1 MKVFK
6 AIVITVFVGVVG
18 FITFSL
24 VKDRNTGKK
33 YYATTRPVI
42 ASIDEKLFLSGF
54 VYPGKEI
61 EVKPQ
66 ISGVI
71 DAVYVSIGD
80 RVKEGDPIASISLVP
95 NSSEVEQL
103 TSSVNLARINLESAR
118 VRYERQKQLY
128 EAKAV
133 SKVDFETVEHEYR
146 TAQEN
151 FSSAQHQLSLREKG
165 KKTGNN
171 IVRSSTSGVII
182 DLPVK
187 VGTSV
192 MERSGYN
199 PGSTVAVLAGTD
211 HYLFRANVPER
222 NIGSLDIGMPVKLT
236 LLAMDSLRIDAT
248 IMTISAKGE
257 LQSGAVRFPIEA
269 VFTNDKNSH
278 VIRSGYSAMGEILLH
293 RAENVITLPEKSICF
308 KGDTSYV
315 YLTDSLKRTI
325 WEQDVRLGI
334 TDGNKV
340 EILSG
345 VLTTDYVIT
354 NYHD

>member
-1 MKVFK
+1 MKLFNVL
-6 AIVITVFVGVVG
+6 VVTVFVGVVG
-18 FITFSL
+18 FITYSL
-24 VKDRNTGKK
+24 VKDSKEK
-33 YYATTRPVI
+33 YYATVRPEVS
-42 ASIDEKLFLSGF
+42 SIEEKLYLSGF

-61 EVKPQ
+61 EIKPQ
-66 ISGVI
+66 ISGVV
-71 DAVYVSIGD
+71 DAIHVSVGD
-80 RVKEGDPIASISLVP
+80 RVKEGDPIASVSLVP
-95 NSSEVEQL
+95 NSAEVEQL
-103 TSSVNLARINLESAR
+103 TSSVNLAKINLESIKLR
-118 VRYERQKQLY
+118 HDRQKQLY

-133 SKVDFETVEHEYR
+133 SRADFEAVEQEYR

-151 FSSAQHQLSLREKG
+151 YTAAQHQLDLRRRG
-165 KKTGNN
+165 RRSAAN

-187 VGTSV
+187 VGSSV

-222 NIGSLDIGMPVKLT
+222 NIGGLEVGMPVTLS
-236 LLAMDSLRIDAT
+236 LLALDSLCIEAT

-257 LQSGAVRFPIEA
+257 MQSGAVKFPIEA
-269 VFTNDKNSH
+269 AFTYEGDGR
-278 VIRSGYSAMGEILLH
+278 ILRSGYSATAELLLR
-293 RAENVITLPEKSICF
+293 RAENVMTLPERSICF

-315 YLTDSLKRTI
+315 YVTDSLKR
-325 WEQDVRLGI
+325 EVREREVRLGVS
-334 TDGNKV
+334 DGDKV

-345 VLTTDYVIT
+345 VSPKEYVIT